1 MLFAQVEQS
10 TRQDSPTQV
19 NSHHK
24 WLNYISLRL
33 TNPVNEEL
41 LESLIDEVCR
51 SEKGSNQ
58 RRKALNRLLRVIP
71 LLNGLY
77 RSSHQDYP
85 EAYNRTLEWLCKN
98 IDRYQRRSSTPIE
111 QSFVTWI
118 NGYLK
123 WRVRDLY
130 APEDKYN
137 ALRVY
142 LNNPDE
148 ESSQDPLENYPDPK
162 FSLTL
167 LDQKIAQLQEVEQR
181 HQGKI
186 IRSYIERDPEGKLT
200 QCHPRQYP
208 QCHCQILAL
217 RLLLKDPP
225 ESIAD
230 LARDFGINNQTLYSH
245 WKQKC
250 LPLLQEIARRFG
262 SQP

>member
-10 TRQDSPTQV
+10 TRQDYLTQV
-19 NSHHK
+19 NSQSRR
-24 WLNYISLRL
+24 LNSISLKIAIAV
-33 TNPVNEEL
+33 TDEL
-41 LESLIDEVCR
+41 LECLINEACR
-51 SEKGSNQ
+51 YEIGSVA

-71 LLNGLY
+71 QLNGLY

-98 IDRYQRRSSTPIE
+98 IDRYQRQSFSTE
-111 QSFVTWI
+111 QSFVAWI

-137 ALRVY
+137 ALRVH
-142 LNNPDE
+142 LNSPDAD
-148 ESSQDPLENYPDPK
+148 SAIDPLENFPDPK

-167 LDQKIAQLQEVEQR
+167 LDLKIAQLQEAEQR
-181 HQGKI
+181 HQGDT
-186 IRSYIERDPEGKLT
+186 IRSYIEQDPDGQLT

-208 QCHCQILAL
+208 QCHCQILAM
-217 RLLLKDPP
+217 RLLLTEPP
-225 ESIAD
+225 ESIAEI
-230 LARDFGINNQTLYSH
+230 ARSFGINHQTLYSH

-250 LPLLQEIARRFG
+250 LPLLQQIARRFG